1 MELLYIPLAT
11 TLAMFLAKGDYARK
25 VAYFGSLMQLALT
38 VFVLS
43 KFKTDGS
50 FNFLTQSNWIEQ
62 AGITFKV
69 GIDGISMLMVLLTN
83 LLMPII
89 ISGTMRKEIDNPSLF
104 YGLVSLMHVG
114 LIGVFISLDGILFYI
129 FWEITLIPI
138 YFICAKWGGEN
149 KNRITL
155 KFFIYTFFG
164 SLFMLAAFII
174 VKAYSP
180 GKTFDI
186 DNLYAATLPVKP
198 AVYVLIGF
206 FLAFAIK
213 MPVFPFHTW
222 QPDTYT
228 VSPLGGTLLLSGI
241 MLKMGIYGVIR
252 WMIPLAPEGLGE
264 VSDWFIVLA
273 VIGVVYASIIA
284 IMQKDFKRLVAYSSI
299 AHVGLIAAGVFTFTQ
314 AGLQGG
320 MIQMLNHGINVVAL
334 FLVVDYIERRVGH
347 RQLNEMGGFARVAP
361 KFAVLFM
368 IIMLGN
374 VAVPLT
380 NGFVGEFLLLKSVF
394 DYGIWYAVIAGL
406 TVIFCAVYMLRV
418 YQLSM
423 FGPAV
428 KSTAGFKDADTHEI
442 ILLGTLCMLI
452 LLLGVYPQPIFE
464 LTGASVDNIINAV
477 TVTQ

>member
-11 TLAMFLAKGDYARK
+11 TLAMFLAKGNAARQ
-25 VAYFGSLMQLALT
+25 VAYFGSLAQLALT
-38 VFVLS
+38 VFILS
-43 KFKTDGS
+43 KFNADGS
-50 FNFLTQSNWIEQ
+50 FNFLTQAEWIKQ

-83 LLMPII
+83 LLVPII
-89 ISGTMRKEIDNPSLF
+89 ISGTFRKEIDNPSLF

-138 YFICAKWGGEN
+138 YFICAIWGGEN

-164 SLFMLAAFII
+164 SLFMLASLIV
-174 VKAYSP
+174 VKAFSP
-180 GKTFDI
+180 AQTFDI
-186 DNLYAATLPVKP
+186 ENLYAAVLPTHV

-241 MLKMGIYGVIR
+241 MLKMGVYGVIR
-252 WMIPLAPEGLGE
+252 WMIPMAPEGLSQ
-264 VSDWFIVLA
+264 VSNWFIGLA
-273 VIGVVYASIIA
+273 IVGVVYAGIIA

-299 AHVGLIAAGVFTFTQ
+299 SHVGLIAAGVFTFTH
-314 AGLQGG
+314 AGLQGS

-334 FLVVDYIERRVGH
+334 FLVVDYIERRIGT
-347 RQLNEMGGFARVAP
+347 RQLADMGGFAKVAP

-380 NGFVGEFLLLKSVF
+380 NGFVGELLLLKGVF
-394 DYGIWYAVIAGL
+394 DFNIWYAVFAGL

-423 FGPAV
+423 FGPSSKNA
-428 KSTAGFKDADTHEI
+428 SGFKDADTHEI
-442 ILLGTLCMLI
+442 ILLGVLCMLI
-452 LLLGVYPQPIFE
+452 LILGVYPQPIFE
-464 LTGASVDNIINAV
+464 LTDASINNIIQLVNP
-477 TVTQ
+477 QP